1 MKLQEEKGIRTTKRR
16 PPISACLAVIALSTL
31 AASGANAACGAAAN
45 NGGMFAPALLSL
57 QDPAGLG
64 QEGSSEQAGS
74 LEAQEQEKNDST
86 LTVLGLWKVVYFSG
100 GVLNDVG
107 FNQFNA
113 GGTEL
118 VNDVGALDGG
128 TNFCMGAW
136 KRVHGRTYEL
146 VHTFFIFDGS
156 GKKAIAIV
164 IEKQRMTV
172 SRDGNTFRGT
182 WTQDNYDFA
191 GNLIPGNHFD
201 GPVTGKRIAP
211 GLTFPFPFP
220 F

>member
-1 MKLQEEKGIRTTKRR
+1 MKLQEEKGMRTAKRR
-16 PPISACLAVIALSTL
+16 HPMAAGLAVIALSIL
-31 AASGANAACGAAAN
+31 AAPGAKAACGAAARS
-45 NGGMFAPALLSL
+45 GGTFAPALGSL
-57 QDPAGLG
+57 QDPAGLD
-64 QEGSSEQAGS
+64 QEGSSERAGS
-74 LEAQEQEKNDST
+74 HEEQEQEKNDSA

-118 VNDVGALDGG
+118 VNDVGALDAG

-136 KRVHGRTYEL
+136 KRVQGRTYEL

-164 IEKQRMTV
+164 IEKQHMTV
-172 SRDGNTFRGT
+172 ARDGNTFRGI
-182 WTQDNYDFA
+182 WTQDNYDFS
-191 GNLIPGNHFD
+191 GNLIAA
-201 GPVTGKRIAP
+201 IILMAQ
-211 GLTFPFPFP
+211 
-220 F
+220 